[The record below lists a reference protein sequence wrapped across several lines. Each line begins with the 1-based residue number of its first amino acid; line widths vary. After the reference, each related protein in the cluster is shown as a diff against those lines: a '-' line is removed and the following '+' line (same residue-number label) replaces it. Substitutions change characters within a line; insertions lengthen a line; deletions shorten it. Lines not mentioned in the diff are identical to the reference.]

1 GPTHLPAPSQH
12 GSSCPVPLFPQKLLA
27 KALYDNMAE
36 CPDELA
42 FRKGDIVTVMDL
54 NVPGSHGWW
63 KCSLHGRQGLAPAN
77 RLHLLNLLQVEV
89 QNPYQVPSM
98 CRPSPSQTYEPMDRN
113 YKVPFA
119 HQLASRGLGPSPKS
133 QSSQAHACSPL
144 CEQMDGRGGSKAEH
158 YDVPP
163 QTRRVSHGAGSHKV
177 PRSAEARLSLVPE
190 KNTKQKLR
198 VLIVFYGHHID
209 ALPVAPPPREMPQDP
224 SYDIPMS
231 LVTDAEHKP
240 ACGGSSTL
248 PSPRKSEWIYDVPVS
263 PEKPAGDQGSYGTMP
278 VKGPARP
285 LYDTPPRAWPAL
297 PLYDVPKPSTSPKQS
312 LDKEG
317 PPCVIP
323 QVGVYDILPSSRSL
337 GTPACAVPPFAQ
349 EKPRYEGT
357 GSSQRRRVP
366 LPPVQKPRGK
376 TDSVPAP
383 TLAPGGPEQ
392 ANDVKAERQGSPLAR
407 SRSSSPEPTRE
418 VTLSPE
424 EASRQLSGLQEAV
437 CQAVPRLMVFV
448 SSRWRCREHLARHVD
463 EIRAAAEDVADATAR
478 FLRFASDVR
487 GNARRLTD
495 ANLQARLQRQLSILE
510 DSGLILQQAVESLS
524 ASGWYLDALAQD
536 VPPPT
541 PDQLDRFV
549 MVARTVPEDIRRLVS
564 ILNAN
569 SKLLFKQTPK
579 EPDPPGGS
587 SQTDTGSD
595 RQGDQQIG
603 DSGGEDSDYVH
614 LQVGTK
620 TEFEKQQRMEEES
633 KKSKQVVTFMV
644 AKTPL
649 QTLSEHCR
657 LYFGALQRA
666 ISAFA
671 SSLLEGQPPDSFID
685 RGKLVI
691 MVGQKLV
698 DTLRR
703 EAPGNPAANQDLL
716 CKSTHLCALL
726 KNLALAT
733 KDAALQFPNSAA
745 LQAALEVARDLAQHA
760 QLYRASMDHSL
771 SSTD

>member
-1 GPTHLPAPSQH
+1 
-12 GSSCPVPLFPQKLLA
+12 QK
-27 KALYDNMAE
+27 YN
-36 CPDELA
+36 ELA

-133 QSSQAHACSPL
+133 QSSQGLEMPISSYKVRPSPH
-144 CEQMDGRGGSKAEH
+144 AEH

-163 QTRRVSHGAGSHKV
+163 QTRRV
-177 PRSAEARLSLVPE
+177 
-190 KNTKQKLR
+190 
-198 VLIVFYGHHID
+198 
-209 ALPVAPPPREMPQDP
+209 
-224 SYDIPMS
+224 YDIPMS

-614 LQVGTK
+614 LQVG
-620 TEFEKQQRMEEES
+620 KQEVEAGRYICRSMSNGFGYAHTSHTHFQNRLS
-633 KKSKQVVTFMV
+633 HTGSRGTGAYPGTQGRK
-644 AKTPL
+644 AGGGGDTPRTGR
-649 QTLSEHCR
+649 QSTLSEHCR

-760 QLYRASMDHSL
+760 QLYRL
-771 SSTD
+771 SALF

>member
-1 GPTHLPAPSQH
+1 MEWHPAQ
-12 GSSCPVPLFPQKLLA
+12 GKLLA

-133 QSSQAHACSPL
+133 QSSQ
-144 CEQMDGRGGSKAEH
+144 EH

-163 QTRRVSHGAGSHKV
+163 QTRRV
-177 PRSAEARLSLVPE
+177 
-190 KNTKQKLR
+190 
-198 VLIVFYGHHID
+198 
-209 ALPVAPPPREMPQDP
+209 
-224 SYDIPMS
+224 
-231 LVTDAEHKP
+231 
-240 ACGGSSTL
+240 TL

>member
-1 GPTHLPAPSQH
+1 MHKWL
-12 GSSCPVPLFPQKLLA
+12 LIKLLA

-133 QSSQAHACSPL
+133 QSSQGLEMPISSYK
-144 CEQMDGRGGSKAEH
+144 MDGRGGSKAEH

-163 QTRRVSHGAGSHKV
+163 QTRRVSHGAGSHKLPGISMTQTASPV
-177 PRSAEARLSLVPE
+177 QSSELQGRAGRTTDATYSGRLQ
-190 KNTKQKLR
+190 NN
-198 VLIVFYGHHID
+198 
-209 ALPVAPPPREMPQDP
+209 DP

-614 LQVGTK
+614 LQTK

-633 KKSKQVVTFMV
+633 KKSKQMV

>member
-1 GPTHLPAPSQH
+1 NS
-12 GSSCPVPLFPQKLLA
+12 KLLA

-133 QSSQAHACSPL
+133 RPQALLERLYLPVGL
-144 CEQMDGRGGSKAEH
+144 
-158 YDVPP
+158 
-163 QTRRVSHGAGSHKV
+163 GAAGD
-177 PRSAEARLSLVPE
+177 PPE

-614 LQVGTK
+614 LQTK

-633 KKSKQVVTFMV
+633 KKSKQVVTF
-644 AKTPL
+644 AGTPL